1 MGKICKNCG
10 ADNSETEQRCLVCK
24 AWLPSLTERVLRKPK
39 GPKFSSSG
47 RRPGLRNYDENVISW
62 PERTDDA
69 EAIWTGERREIGGF
83 PEQFV
88 VDFLD
93 DYYTGRRG
101 LNKKGL
107 KTQTKNK
114 IVEYQCIKCSEFFPR
129 KGQSDGVNWISI
141 DHRVPICEYV
151 VMKAP

>member
-1 MGKICKNCG
+1 MRKICKNCG

-69 EAIWTGERREIGGF
+69 EAIWTGERREIGVRNIEELVADQLDLALRQPRYNGF
-83 PEQFV
+83 STALSV
-88 VDFLD
+88 LI
-93 DYYTGRRG
+93 G
-101 LNKKGL
+101 LAHKRDL
-107 KTQTKNK
+107 F
-114 IVEYQCIKCSEFFPR
+114 CSEA
-129 KGQSDGVNWISI
+129 I
-141 DHRVPICEYV
+141 DNVIGDC
-151 VMKAP
+151 